1 MNTKQEAHTII
12 KTCLETNSSWVETF
26 NELGC
31 VLAFDLDPMLQG
43 SATVDFIVKDLWDK
57 GIRATQDEVIKS
69 ICSYIIENDYVWS
82 IETIFNNYAY
92 TTKTLEDFGEDS
104 KALLIDL
111 AEDSGDDNYKKM
123 AANN

>member
-82 IETIFNNYAY
+82 IETIFKNYAY
-92 TTKTLEDFGEDS
+92 TAKTLEDFGEDS

-111 AEDSGDDNYKKM
+111 AEDSGDDNYKKI